1 MIKINM
7 VELEQIVKDV
17 KKLLENADENQL
29 AFRGSY
35 YAVFSERLH
44 VLERIGAMHPHEA
57 GRLMRLLIAAVDR
70 GARQRNEV
78 MTAEEKRTWR
88 LQNANE

>member
-7 VELEQIVKDV
+7 VEVEQIVTDV
-17 KKLLENADENQL
+17 KKIIERSDAEQSSFPPN
-29 AFRGSY
+29 Y

-44 VLERIGAMHPHEA
+44 VLERIGAMPQREA
-57 GRLMRLLIAAVDR
+57 GRLMTLLIAAVDR

>member
-1 MIKINM
+1 MININM
-7 VELEQIVKDV
+7 TEVDLIVTDV
-17 KKLLENADENQL
+17 KKVLERAEAEQSS
-29 AFRGSY
+29 FRSNY

-44 VLERIGAMHPHEA
+44 ILERIGAMHPHEA